1 MLVENYKEIF
11 PTEKAWNQYDQEI
24 NTIMKQVSELPD
36 EEDYGSASPRQEIK
50 NVAKTK
56 SGKTWVYAKKL
67 YAEIT
72 YLTHTRI
79 L

>member
-36 EEDYGSASPRQEIK
+36 EEDYGVHGGHFKHGGHIQASTIG
-50 NVAKTK
+50 A
-56 SGKTWVYAKKL
+56 TWC
-67 YAEIT
+67 
-72 YLTHTRI
+72 
-79 L
+79 

>member
-11 PTEKAWNQYDQEI
+11 PTEKSWNQYDQEI

-56 SGKTWVYAKKL
+56 SGKT
-67 YAEIT
+67 
-72 YLTHTRI
+72 
-79 L
+79 